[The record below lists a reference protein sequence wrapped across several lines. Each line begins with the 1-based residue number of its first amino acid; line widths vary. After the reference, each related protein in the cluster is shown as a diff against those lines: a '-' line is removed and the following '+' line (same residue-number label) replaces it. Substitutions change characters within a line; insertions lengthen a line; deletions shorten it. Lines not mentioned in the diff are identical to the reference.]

1 MSAMKTLP
9 GFSRAPAGLE
19 WTVLRHLPMITLA
32 GTVLSIVGMLI
43 AEHLLGD
50 DPASVKLAT
59 TIQIVLAGVLALHW
73 TVVFTAALFCLI
85 VLIAKGP
92 AYVADAY
99 PLIDSDRPAR

>member
-1 MSAMKTLP
+1 MSALKKLP

-19 WTVLRHLPMITLA
+19 WTVLRRLPTIALA
-32 GTVLSIVGMLI
+32 GTVLCIAGML
-43 AEHLLGD
+43 AAALFLDGD
-50 DPASVKLAT
+50 PVSFKVAT
-59 TIQIVLAGVLALHW
+59 TIKIVLASVLVLHW
-73 TVVFTAALFCLI
+73 TVVFTAALLCMI